1 MHRNQPNP
9 NDTTLETEADV
20 AESATSAEDA
30 AAEIADGAL
39 REAVDRATAAEEERD
54 QYLDKL
60 RRLAADFDNFKKRQV
75 REREQ
80 LVVTATE
87 RLVVSLLPVLDD
99 LERAVDAFEQ
109 HDSEKVRE
117 GVSLV
122 HRALGTLLQKE
133 GVTAVDPEGQ
143 PFDPH
148 VHEALTM
155 QSVAGFAE
163 GTVIQVI
170 QRGYLLGDR
179 VIRPARVVVAAA
191 PPPDSE

>member
-1 MHRNQPNP
+1 MADHYAVLGVPKNATDDQIKKAYRKLARQYHPDRNPG
-9 NDTTLETEADV
+9 DKEAEERFKEVSVAYETLSDPEKRKQYDLV
-20 AESATSAEDA
+20 GDRPMGGPHFDPGMFRDA
-30 AAEIADGAL
+30 AAGID
-39 REAVDRATAAEEERD
+39 
-54 QYLDKL
+54 
-60 RRLAADFDNFKKRQV
+60 
-75 REREQ
+75 
-80 LVVTATE
+80 
-87 RLVVSLLPVLDD
+87 LDD